1 MTRIAEL
8 ATRKMNLEVGAK
20 MKEMEDLKAQK
31 EMAKEELK
39 HISSEL
45 DQVCRFVAQERIIV
59 SKHEKERTSDQQKIE
74 KLKVLVKE
82 LEDGQSARQAVILE
96 HQAVL
101 KRKEAQRANLKAK
114 FEEVE
119 NNVKKLDEQ
128 IAGLPSSPGYS
139 QDVLSLLNVQ
149 IAAKRKELE
158 CPVCFEECQPPIY
171 TCSAQHL
178 VCADCRYFF
187 SLIEPSLFSDR
198 GL

>member
-74 KLKVLVKE
+74 KLKELVKK
-82 LEDGQSARQAVILE
+82 LEDGQSARQIVILK
-96 HQAVL
+96 HQAAI
-101 KRKEAQRANLKAK
+101 KEKEAQRANLKAK

-128 IAGLPSSPGYS
+128 IAGLPSSLGYS

-158 CPVCFEECQPPIY
+158 CPVCFEEC
-171 TCSAQHL
+171 
-178 VCADCRYFF
+178 
-187 SLIEPSLFSDR
+187 
-198 GL
+198 